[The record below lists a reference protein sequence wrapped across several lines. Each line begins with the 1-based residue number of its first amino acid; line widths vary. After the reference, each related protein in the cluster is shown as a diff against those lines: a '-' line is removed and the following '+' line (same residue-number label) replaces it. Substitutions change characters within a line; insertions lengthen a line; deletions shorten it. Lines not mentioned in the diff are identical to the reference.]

1 MSKNTLFYCIFQK
14 IVVTLRSEKRR
25 VPKIRQRV
33 GIKYIIFMTF
43 TQSIESV
50 FGKYLKG
57 AGRASRSE
65 YWWWQLFTFLLT
77 VVVSLVTELMGLG
90 SIPTTVLSL
99 LLFCPNLCVAI
110 RRCHD
115 SGHSGWWAICPIVNF
130 VMMFL
135 PSDPEE
141 NEYGMPEVVNEI

>member
-1 MSKNTLFYCIFQK
+1 
-14 IVVTLRSEKRR
+14 

-33 GIKYIIFMTF
+33 GNNNDFFMTF

-65 YWWWQLFTFLLT
+65 YWWWQLFTFLVTFAVSFIGELAGYGT
-77 VVVSLVTELMGLG
+77 ILSSALSLV
-90 SIPTTVLSL
+90 
-99 LLFCPNLCVAI
+99 LFCPNLCVAI

-115 SGHSGWWAICPIVNF
+115 SGHSGWWAICPIVNL

-141 NEYGMPEVVNEI
+141 NEYGMPEGFVKEA